1 MEATPMK
8 LVGLISTAVLSL
20 TLGAAGPAY
29 AQQEQHDQQ
38 EEQKAKPAQDEK
50 KAQPAKPARQD
61 EKNAQQQ
68 DKNNK
73 QEEKSAQQQDKNNKQ
88 EEKSAQQ
95 QDRNNQQ
102 EQKNAQQQDRNN
114 KQEEKNAQ
122 QQHAQPAQRASGSRN
137 PDDRYR
143 ANFGRE
149 HSFRV
154 SHNDYDRD
162 RRFQYGGYWFGFVDP
177 WPTNWLYT
185 QDVFVVEI
193 DGMYYL
199 CNPMYPG
206 VNIALSVT
214 L

>member
-1 MEATPMK
+1 MK
-8 LVGLISTAVLSL
+8 LAGIISTAVLSL
-20 TLGAAGPAY
+20 TLGVAAPAY
-29 AQQEQHDQQ
+29 AQDKPDQQ
-38 EEQKAKPAQDEK
+38 EEKSKPAQDEK
-50 KAQPAKPARQD
+50 KAKPAKQD

-68 DKNNK
+68 DKNNQ
-73 QEEKSAQQQDKNNKQ
+73 QEQKSAQQQDKNNQQ
-88 EEKSAQQ
+88 EQRSAQQ
-95 QDRNNQQ
+95 QDKNNQQ

-122 QQHAQPAQRASGSRN
+122 QQRSQPAQRAGGSRI

-162 RRFQYGGYWFGFVDP
+162 RRFQYGGYWFGFVDA

-206 VNIALSVT
+206 INVALSVT

>member
-1 MEATPMK
+1 MK
-8 LVGLISTAVLSL
+8 LVGVISTAVLSL
-20 TLGAAGPAY
+20 TLGVAIPAY
-29 AQQEQHDQQ
+29 TQDKQ
-38 EEQKAKPAQDEK
+38 EEEKAKPAQEEK
-50 KAQPAKPARQD
+50 KAKPAKQD
-61 EKNAQQQ
+61 QKNAQQQ

-95 QDRNNQQ
+95 QDKNNQQ

-122 QQHAQPAQRASGSRN
+122 QQHSQPAQRAGGGSRI

-149 HSFRV
+149 HSFHV
-154 SHNDYDRD
+154 SHADYDRD
-162 RRFQYGGYWFGFVDP
+162 RRFQYGGYWFSFVDV
-177 WPTNWLYT
+177 WPSNWQYT

-206 VNIALSVT
+206 INVAIDVT